1 MKRWA
6 LFSFFL
12 ASLVM
17 TVVSFAQNPP
27 PAPVGNGPPQQAAP
41 GKPNLQPGSPANPGG
56 PALGAPPPPQSPVSQ
71 TGTSADAEMPVFQ
84 NPEGYHYDPTGRR
97 DPFKP
102 FGESQAA
109 SAPELG
115 PSPDQ
120 PTTPPEPLQTF
131 DVTQFKLLGIIWQ
144 VKDPKAMV
152 LDPNGRTHLI
162 RRQTKIGRNNGFVAA
177 IREGEVIVVEPSVG
191 ENGVQTAVTRIMN
204 LK

>member
-1 MKRWA
+1 MRRWT

-17 TVVSFAQNPP
+17 TVVSFAQNPQAVPAANNTP
-27 PAPVGNGPPQQAAP
+27 PSAAP
-41 GKPNLQPGSPANPGG
+41 GKPAMPPGNPTNPGASG
-56 PALGAPPPPQSPVSQ
+56 LTPPLPPPPPQAPPNP
-71 TGTSADAEMPVFQ
+71 DAEMPVFQ

-102 FGESQAA
+102 FGESQTTM
-109 SAPELG
+109 APELG
-115 PSPDQ
+115 PAPDQ